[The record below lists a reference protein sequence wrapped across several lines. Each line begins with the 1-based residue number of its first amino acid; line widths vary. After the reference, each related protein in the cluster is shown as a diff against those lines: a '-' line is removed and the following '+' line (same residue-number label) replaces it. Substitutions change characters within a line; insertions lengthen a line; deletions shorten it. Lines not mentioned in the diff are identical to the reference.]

1 MSEPDTPHL
10 STSESGA
17 RSDGDETHAGG
28 MIRSEEELLITT
40 ELVETGRARLIK
52 RVETETVTR
61 TIELRREV
69 LYIERIDPEPAA
81 PDPDGS
87 GETVPSSI
95 EARAVQQA
103 GPLAAGSFEAGSV
116 EIVLMQEE
124 AIITTQLVP
133 RERVRL
139 IKQIVTEERTVD
151 ADLQVEHVD
160 LAQRPAARSSNPK
173 PTTAT
178 STRPEFR

>member
-1 MSEPDTPHL
+1 
-10 STSESGA
+10 
-17 RSDGDETHAGG
+17 
-28 MIRSEEELLITT
+28 
-40 ELVETGRARLIK
+40 
-52 RVETETVTR
+52 
-61 TIELRREV
+61 
-69 LYIERIDPEPAA
+69 
-81 PDPDGS
+81 
-87 GETVPSSI
+87 
-95 EARAVQQA
+95 
-103 GPLAAGSFEAGSV
+103 
-116 EIVLMQEE
+116 MQEE

-178 STRPEFR
+178 STRPESGEH